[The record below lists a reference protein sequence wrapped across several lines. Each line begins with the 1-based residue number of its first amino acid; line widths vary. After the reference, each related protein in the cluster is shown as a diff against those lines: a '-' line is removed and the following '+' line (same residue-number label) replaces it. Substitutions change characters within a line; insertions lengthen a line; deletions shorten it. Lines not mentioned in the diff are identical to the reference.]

1 MKAVHSIQGIPAR
14 STAAQHQSRQANKT
28 KLFHWQLV
36 TAVWTCPARL
46 FSLALQVLHY
56 DQNLRSRVVFKTQ
69 KTMHLHIASLFTE
82 GLQKILRIEAE
93 SCDSILHI
101 QRSCQVRHCT
111 IIVLA
116 QIWSC
121 TFAIVMHAILG
132 YTETRLSLEP
142 CLLFQERLGLQQ
154 SSLNELRLVYNGK
167 TLNSRKTLTDYGI
180 QNQST
185 VQLAP
190 RLR

>member
-1 MKAVHSIQGIPAR
+1 
-14 STAAQHQSRQANKT
+14 
-28 KLFHWQLV
+28 
-36 TAVWTCPARL
+36 
-46 FSLALQVLHY
+46 
-56 DQNLRSRVVFKTQ
+56 
-69 KTMHLHIASLFTE
+69 MHLHIASLFTE

-190 RLR
+190 RLRWLFPSPSRYSTWIRDQPLYVNHSILTLLKDND